1 MQALNAIG
9 ENIIVKRCNIVQ
21 KNLNVRVKLSFV

>member
-9 ENIIVKRCNIVQ
+9 ENIIVKRCNV
-21 KNLNVRVKLSFV
+21 V